1 MGIRLQLGRCYSSL
15 ASVARFA
22 GQLEAAQTN
31 GDKAIEILEHVV
43 GGGYGQ
49 VRSDLYDGWLFR
61 ASVLAGRGEH
71 ARATN
76 EANRVARQ
84 EGLGQVNVY
93 NIACVFAISSRAAE
107 NDSKLAPQDRGR
119 LKAQYADRAIEFLRL
134 AVTKGFQIPSALTSD
149 PDLVVLRSR
158 EDFQKLVQ
166 EWNKGVRS
174 SGPTHRHKR
183 VCDFGRESAPRS

>member
-1 MGIRLQLGRCYSSL
+1 MSTAGIVKYKILQNGSLDGRWTHPNL
-15 ASVARFA
+15 QGKTATERAWGWNA
-22 GQLEAAQTN
+22 G
-31 GDKAIEILEHVV
+31 H
-43 GGGYGQ
+43 
-49 VRSDLYDGWLFR
+49 FR

-84 EGLGQVNVY
+84 EGLGQVNDY

-107 NDSKLAPQDRGR
+107 NDGKLAPRDRGR

-134 AVTKGFQIPSALTSD
+134 AVAKGLQIPSALTSD
-149 PDLVVLRSR
+149 PDLAVLRSR

-166 EWNKGVRS
+166 EVEQKS
-174 SGPTHRHKR
+174 KK
-183 VCDFGRESAPRS
+183 